1 MPAMSLVFF
10 LFFFFFFIPRKSG
23 TMSGIQSESRDDC
36 QSKFSVGVG
45 ESKVRVK

>member
-10 LFFFFFFIPRKSG
+10 LLFFFFIPRKSG
-23 TMSGIQSESRDDC
+23 TVSGIQSESRDDC